1 VPFSFDIQH
10 KYLYNLYFKGEA
22 VTKKFEDF
30 SASDR
35 IDVSLLNAHTHFL
48 VGEIEEENINN
59 CIKWLVYENLDVH
72 RPKILTLYI
81 NSTGGDLYQ
90 AFALIDII
98 GRSNHTVR
106 TIGIGSIMSAAFLIF
121 ASGSKGERYIAPNTG
136 IMCHQF
142 TEGIDAKYHDI
153 KAQMK
158 ESEYCNQRMLE
169 ILKQASGM
177 APSRIKSKLLP
188 ASDVYLTANELV
200 DLGLADQVL

>member
-1 VPFSFDIQH
+1 M
-10 KYLYNLYFKGEA
+10 
-22 VTKKFEDF
+22 TKKFEDF

-35 IDVSLLNAHTHFL
+35 IDVSLLQAHTHFL
-48 VGEIEEENINN
+48 VGDIEEENINN
-59 CIKWLVYENLDVH
+59 CIKWLVYENLDTH
-72 RPKILTLYI
+72 RPKTLTLYV
-81 NSTGGDLYQ
+81 NSGGGDLYQ

-98 GRSNHTVR
+98 NSSNHPVR

-121 ASGSKGERYIAPNTG
+121 VSGTKGERYIANNTG

-142 TEGIDAKYHDI
+142 SDGVDAKYHDI

-158 ESEYCNQRMLE
+158 ESELCNQRMLE
-169 ILKQASGM
+169 ILKDASGL

>member
-1 VPFSFDIQH
+1 
-10 KYLYNLYFKGEA
+10 

-48 VGEIEEENINN
+48 VGEIEEDNINN
-59 CIKWLVYENLDVH
+59 CIKWLVYENLDTNRAKV
-72 RPKILTLYI
+72 LTLYI

-90 AFALIDII
+90 AFALIDIMN
-98 GRSNHTVR
+98 RSNHTVR

-121 ASGSKGERYIAPNTG
+121 ASGTKGERYIATNTG

-158 ESEYCNQRMLE
+158 ESEYCNQRMLD
-169 ILKQASGM
+169 ILKEASGL

-188 ASDVYLTANELV
+188 ASDVYLTANEMV